1 MKNTNN
7 SIVEMPTPKESNV
20 YSKVRCRPACDSFG
34 VESGYERCI
43 CYKHAIPPGLASQ
56 GSCKFI
62 VLHSGNEAGLFA
74 QVPLVVR
81 SDYHLPPTLIP
92 LSLTGVTVQANKGI
106 RVEGGYGNRF
116 STKVIGRL
124 VE

>member
-1 MKNTNN
+1 MKNKEH
-7 SIVEMPTPKESNV
+7 SMIEMPTPKESNV
-20 YSKVRCRPACDSFG
+20 YCKVRCRPACDSCG
-34 VESGYERCI
+34 VESGYERSI
-43 CYKHAIPPGLASQ
+43 FYKHAIPAGLASQ
-56 GSCKFI
+56 GSCMFI
-62 VLHSGNEAGLFA
+62 VLHSRNEEGLCA
-74 QVPLVVR
+74 QIPLVVR

-92 LSLTGVTVQANKGI
+92 LSLSGVTVQANKGI